1 MKKKL
6 KILMLVPFLPNIQ
19 TSGGQTRW
27 YNIIKHLSKEHEI
40 TLFSLKKDESEKK
53 FIPELKKYCKEVR
66 VFSRPKS
73 PWTLKNIL
81 LAELGFYPLVVIRNL
96 SRSEKKAVKEE
107 LETGNYDLIHA
118 EAFYVMPHIPE
129 TDVPTVLVEQ
139 TIEYLV
145 YKHYVDNE
153 VPLVLK
159 PLYMLDVVKL
169 RYWEKY
175 YWKKADKLVSVSHED
190 RQAMHDLIPNVDVD
204 IIPNGVDTDYYI
216 AKKVAKKHPARV
228 MYGVTNFEWLQNV
241 EAVNLLIDEV
251 WPTIHKEEPDAKLWI
266 VGRRIPEKIVKLAEE
281 RDDVEI
287 TESIEDARDAYL
299 AATVMVTPIKGAGGT
314 RLKILEAMAAGL
326 PIVSTSVGVAGLD
339 LKNGKHALVS
349 DSMSGLAKEAIKIIR
364 NKKMAE
370 KMGKE
375 GQKFVKDN
383 FDWKAI
389 SKLHKPIYDNLLRKT
404 KNVEK

>member
-27 YNIIKHLSKEHEI
+27 YNIIKHLSKEHDI

-53 FIPELKKYCKEVR
+53 FIPELKKYCKKVR

-81 LAELGFYPLVVIRNL
+81 LAELGFYPLVVIRNF
-96 SRSEKKAVKEE
+96 SASERKAVKEE
-107 LETGNYDLIHA
+107 LEKEKYDLIHA

-139 TIEYLV
+139 TIEYMV

-153 VPLVLK
+153 VPLLLK
-159 PLYMLDVVKL
+159 PFYLLDVFKL

-175 YWKKADKLVSVSHED
+175 YWKKADKLVSVSNED
-190 RQAMHDLIPNVDVD
+190 RQAMLELIPETNVD
-204 IIPNGVDTDYYI
+204 IITNGVDADYY
-216 AKKVAKKHPARV
+216 VAKKAVKKDPARV

-241 EAVNLLIDEV
+241 EAVDLLIDEV
-251 WPTIHKEEPDAKLWI
+251 WPTIHKEEPSAKLWI
-266 VGRRIPEKIVKLAEE
+266 VGRRIPERIVKLAEE

-299 AATVMVTPIKGAGGT
+299 SSTVMVTPIKGAGGT

-326 PIVSTSVGVAGLD
+326 PIVSTSIGVAGLG
-339 LKNGKHALVS
+339 LTNGKHALVS
-349 DSMSGLAKEAIKIIR
+349 DSMSGLAKQAIKVIR
-364 NKKMAE
+364 DKKAAE
-370 KMGKE
+370 IMGKE
-375 GQKFVKDN
+375 GQKFVRDN

-389 SKLHKPIYDNLLRKT
+389 TKLHQPIYDNILRRP
-404 KNVEK
+404 KN

>member
-1 MKKKL
+1 MKKKRL

-81 LAELGFYPLVVIRNL
+81 LAELGFYPLVVIRNY
-96 SRSEKKAVKEE
+96 SASERRAIKEE
-107 LETGNYDLIHA
+107 LEKEKYDLIHA
-118 EAFYVMPHIPE
+118 EAFYVMPHIPK
-129 TDVPTVLVEQ
+129 TDVPTILVEQ
-139 TIEYLV
+139 TIEYMV

-153 VPLVLK
+153 VPLILK
-159 PLYMLDVVKL
+159 PLYYLDVYKL

-175 YWKKADKLVSVSHED
+175 YWKKADKLMSVSHED
-190 RQAMHDLIPNVDVD
+190 RQAMQKLIPGIKVD
-204 IIPNGVDTDYYI
+204 IIPNGVDTDYYV
-216 AKKVAKKHPARV
+216 AKKVAKKDPPRV

-241 EAVNLLIDEV
+241 EAVDLLINEV
-251 WPTIHKEEPDAKLWI
+251 WPTIHKEEPDAILWI
-266 VGRRIPEKIVKLAEE
+266 VGRRIPKRIVKLAKENN
-281 RDDVEI
+281 DIEI

-299 AATVMVTPIKGAGGT
+299 ASTVMVTPIKGAGGT

-326 PIVSTSVGVAGLD
+326 PIVSTSVGVAGLG
-339 LKNGKHALVS
+339 LKDGKHALIS
-349 DSMSGLAKEAIKIIR
+349 DSMSGLAKQAIKIIR
-364 NKKMAE
+364 NKKRANA
-370 KMGKE
+370 MGKE
-375 GQKFVKDN
+375 AQKFVRDN

-389 SKLHKPIYDNLLRKT
+389 AKLHKPIYDSVLKKS
-404 KNVEK
+404 KN